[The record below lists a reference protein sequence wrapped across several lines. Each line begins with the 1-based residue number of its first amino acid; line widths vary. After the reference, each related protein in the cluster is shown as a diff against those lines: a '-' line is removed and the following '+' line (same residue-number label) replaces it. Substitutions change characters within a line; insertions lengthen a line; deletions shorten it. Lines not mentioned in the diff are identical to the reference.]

1 MKHRKFCIL
10 SFPCGC
16 DLHNCKMCKF
26 CKTRFGTQIL
36 LEKQWII
43 LKSLNNAQSASS
55 AIIGI
60 NGIPSGQR
68 KLVKKN

>member
-1 MKHRKFCIL
+1 MDH
-10 SFPCGC
+10 
-16 DLHNCKMCKF
+16 
-26 CKTRFGTQIL
+26 
-36 LEKQWII
+36 

-68 KLVKKN
+68 KLVKKIKNKELCLVAITPQMRVQILNGLSRCHYIRGSH